1 MEEGIARNTLSER
14 CDLSASQRR
23 RSPRLTSP
31 PAVKPVAAVKRSFAV
46 RKIVPRKTTAPS
58 EHDKENTER
67 CSGVTLPEKQ
77 NVSTPGSAPCRRRSS
92 AAKRQAV
99 MPSPILPS
107 PPPPQPHLQQQPVDP
122 DDLVWSHKARRSYSR
137 LSDKS
142 SHSPGSR
149 RTMFGFE
156 KLQTPEVG
164 QRTTRVRDGVDI
176 SGSMSGLSS
185 FSSLLEAEDCGYS
198 EPDLNIPGVALVK
211 EKKRR
216 KKVQQ
221 MKTTELDALAARMN
235 AEFKA
240 AEEFELVVE

>member
-1 MEEGIARNTLSER
+1 MAEGTPRNTLSECR
-14 CDLSASQRR
+14 DLTASQRR

-31 PAVKPVAAVKRSFAV
+31 PVVKPAAAVKRSFAV
-46 RKIVPRKTTAPS
+46 RKIVPRKITAPS

-67 CSGVTLPEKQ
+67 CSGANLPEKQ

-92 AAKRQAV
+92 AAKRQAA

-107 PPPPQPHLQQQPVDP
+107 PPPQPHSQQPVDP
-122 DDLVWSHKARRSYSR
+122 EDLVWSHKARRSYSR
-137 LSDKS
+137 LSDK
-142 SHSPGSR
+142 SPGSR

-164 QRTTRVRDGVDI
+164 QKVRQVRSGVDI

-185 FSSLLEAEDCGYS
+185 FSSLLEAEDCGYP

-211 EKKRR
+211 EKRKR

-221 MKTTELDALAARMN
+221 MKTTELDALAAKMN
-235 AEFKA
+235 AEFEE
-240 AEEFELVVE
+240 AEGFELVVE